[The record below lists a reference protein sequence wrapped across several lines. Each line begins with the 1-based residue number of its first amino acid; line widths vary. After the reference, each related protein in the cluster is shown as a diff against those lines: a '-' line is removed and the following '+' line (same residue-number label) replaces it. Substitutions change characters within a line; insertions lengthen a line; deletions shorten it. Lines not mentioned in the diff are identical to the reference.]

1 MNKETFKTRVGLSA
15 NRFYVLM
22 LMLISINLSACKIYS
37 ESQSDNLISADEYE
51 IFSAE
56 ILQRLSQGYQPE
68 MLVIRAEADSLFLG
82 ACLPESILDSTVNL
96 SREELDYLVKDFKA
110 RNLIQGKLIKALN
123 VPLKQGFISDSERRS
138 VFSDTE
144 RYNGWKE
151 FYKKFPGA
159 IGYKSFTR
167 AGFNADKTKALIHRC
182 TTAQDSAD
190 AGAYRIFSKENG
202 NWKPI
207 GLVSCGVF

>member
-1 MNKETFKTRVGLSA
+1 
-15 NRFYVLM
+15 M